1 MKMITADDS
10 APKHE
15 ESAVPMSVVEFL
27 DAVEEPLKDQYLP
40 EARGKTIYAS
50 LLGTAADLS
59 PVDNVK
65 VHNIYNFFITNN
77 FLLKKIVVFLKR
89 YHIVCTFLMQ

>member
-1 MKMITADDS
+1 MKMITADDL

-65 VHNIYNFFITNN
+65 VHFILYTIFSLRMIFN
-77 FLLKKIVVFLKR
+77 FLLKKIVF
-89 YHIVCTFLMQ
+89 F

>member
-1 MKMITADDS
+1 MKMVTDS
-10 APKHE
+10 APKIE
-15 ESAVPMSVVEFL
+15 ASAVPMSVVEFL

-65 VHNIYNFFITNN
+65 VTQF
-77 FLLKKIVVFLKR
+77 KKIS
-89 YHIVCTFLMQ
+89 

>member
-1 MKMITADDS
+1 MEMITDS
-10 APKHE
+10 APKIE

-65 VHNIYNFFITNN
+65 VCHKGGGDFEAT
-77 FLLKKIVVFLKR
+77 
-89 YHIVCTFLMQ
+89 

>member
-1 MKMITADDS
+1 MEMITDS
-10 APKHE
+10 APKIE

-65 VHNIYNFFITNN
+65 VCH
-77 FLLKKIVVFLKR
+77 KR
-89 YHIVCTFLMQ
+89 GGILRPHGEARTASFGLGD

>member
-65 VHNIYNFFITNN
+65 VCQKGGILRPHDEARTASFG
-77 FLLKKIVVFLKR
+77 LGD
-89 YHIVCTFLMQ
+89 